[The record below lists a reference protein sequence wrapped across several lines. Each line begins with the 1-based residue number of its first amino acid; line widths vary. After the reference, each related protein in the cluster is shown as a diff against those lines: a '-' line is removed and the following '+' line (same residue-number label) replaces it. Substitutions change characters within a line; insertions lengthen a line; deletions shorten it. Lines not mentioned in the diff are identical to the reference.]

1 LWSWKKYS
9 DARVKCIV
17 KSTEVVAIER
27 LVPQANIAD
36 KMVTVTAFILSYI
49 GEAPSSRE
57 LEITADY
64 SYIHTNPQ
72 NNSIVP
78 TFSLNGVALPVLF
91 LQQVHRN

>member
-1 LWSWKKYS
+1 MYS
-9 DARVKCIV
+9 DARVKFIV

-49 GEAPSSRE
+49 GEVPSSRE
-57 LEITADY
+57 LEITAVY

>member
-17 KSTEVVAIER
+17 KSTVVVAIER
-27 LVPQANIAD
+27 LVPEANIAD
-36 KMVTVTAFILSYI
+36 QMLTVTAFILSYI
-49 GEAPSSRE
+49 GEVPSSRE
-57 LEITADY
+57 LEIKADY

-78 TFSLNGVALPVLF
+78 TFSPNGVALQLPF